1 MRTPRITDMF
11 GIDFPLFAF
20 SHCRD
25 VVAAVSRAGGMG
37 VFGAVHF
44 TPEQLREEL
53 TWIDEHVDGRP
64 YGIDLVMPEKYVR
77 EEGGAEFD
85 ADKLWDL
92 IPEEYP
98 RFAAEIC
105 DRHGVPE
112 LSDEDAVRDTSSLA
126 WSERVA
132 REQFEIAL
140 EFSPALLANALGV
153 PPADIV
159 ERLHAR
165 GIKIAALVGRVRHAI
180 KQKEAGV
187 DVIIANGH
195 EAAGHTG
202 DITTM
207 VLVPQV
213 VEAVAPVPVL
223 AAGGIGTGKQMAAA
237 MVLGA
242 QGAWCG
248 SLWLTS
254 SESELPREVREKL
267 IEASSEQTAR
277 TRCVTGKPAR
287 HLVTPYTEA
296 WDDPATLDPLPMPLQ
311 TMATTN
317 ALTRIQ
323 RKVHK
328 EAGAQELATTP
339 AGQVIGLIKQ
349 IRSCKQI
356 VQELKEEYAEAL
368 GRIDEL
374 LDPESPHD

>member
-1 MRTPRITDMF
+1 MSTPTITDMF
-11 GIDFPLFAF
+11 NIDFPLLAF

-25 VVAAVSRAGGMG
+25 VVVAVSKAGGMG
-37 VFGAVHF
+37 VFGAMYF

-53 TWIDEHVDGRP
+53 AWIDEHIDGHP
-64 YGIDLVMPEKYVR
+64 YGIDLVMPAKFVR
-77 EEGGAEFD
+77 DEGGEEFD

-112 LSDEDAVRDTSSLA
+112 LSDDEELRDTSSLA

-180 KQKEAGV
+180 KQTEAGI
-187 DVIIANGH
+187 DLIIANGH

-213 VEAVAPVPVL
+213 AEAVAPIPVL

-254 SESELPREVREKL
+254 TESELPREVREKL
-267 IEASSEQTAR
+267 IEAGSEQTTR
-277 TRCVTGKPAR
+277 TRCVTGKPAL
-287 HLVTPYTEA
+287 HLITPYTEA
-296 WDDPATLDPLPMPLQ
+296 WDDSETLDPLPMPLQ
-311 TMATTN
+311 TMATTA
-317 ALTRIQ
+317 ALTRIS

-328 EAGAQELATTP
+328 NAGAQKLATTP

-349 IRSCKQI
+349 VRSCKQI
-356 VQELKEEYAEAL
+356 VQEMKEDYAEAL
-368 GRIDEL
+368 ERIDDL
-374 LDPESPHD
+374 IGC

>member
-1 MRTPRITDMF
+1 MSTPKITDMF
-11 GIDFPLFAF
+11 NIDFPLLAF
-20 SHCRD
+20 THCRD
-25 VVAAVSRAGGMG
+25 VVVAVSKAGGMG
-37 VFGAVHF
+37 VFGALHY
-44 TPEQLREEL
+44 TPEQLKEEL
-53 TWIDEHVDGRP
+53 TWIEQHIDGLP
-64 YGIDLVMPEKYVR
+64 YAVDLVMPAKFVR
-77 EEGGAEFD
+77 SEGGEEFD
-85 ADKLWDL
+85 GDKLRDL

-98 RFAAEIC
+98 RFANEIC
-105 DRHGVPE
+105 DQYGVSKLPE
-112 LSDEDAVRDTSSLA
+112 GLELRDTSALA
-126 WSERVA
+126 WSEKIA
-132 REQFEIAL
+132 REQLDIAL
-140 EFSPALLANALGV
+140 AFSPAMLVNALGV
-153 PPADIV
+153 PPADVV
-159 ERLHAR
+159 ERVHEK
-165 GIKIAALVGRVRHAI
+165 GIKIGALVGRVRHAI

-254 SESELPREVREKL
+254 VESELDPLVREKL
-267 IEASSEQTAR
+267 IDASSEQTAR

-296 WDDPATLDPLPMPLQ
+296 WDDPTTPDPLPMPLQ
-311 TMATTN
+311 TMATTS
-317 ALTRIQ
+317 ALSRIS
-323 RKVHK
+323 RNLHK
-328 EAGAQELATTP
+328 DTGAQQLATTP
-339 AGQVIGLIKQ
+339 AGQVIGLIHQ
-349 IRSCKQI
+349 VRSCKQI
-356 VQELKEEYAEAL
+356 VQDMKEDYVESL

-374 LDPESPHD
+374 MS

>member
-1 MRTPRITDMF
+1 MNTPKIADIF
-11 GIDFPLFAF
+11 DVDFPLFAF

-25 VVAAVSRAGGMG
+25 VVVAVSKAGGMG

-53 TWIDEHVDGRP
+53 AWIDEHIDGHP
-64 YGIDLVMPEKYVR
+64 YGIDLVMPEKFVR
-77 EEGGAEFD
+77 SEGGEEFD
-85 ADKLWDL
+85 PAKLWDL
-92 IPEEYP
+92 IPDEYP
-98 RFAAEIC
+98 RFAEEIC
-105 DRHGVPE
+105 DRHGVSQ
-112 LSDEDAVRDTSSLA
+112 LSDQAEVRDTSSLA

-132 REQFEIAL
+132 REQLEIVL
-140 EFSPALLANALGV
+140 GFSPALLVNALGV
-153 PPADIV
+153 PPADVV
-159 ERLHAR
+159 ERVHAR

-187 DVIIANGH
+187 DIIIANGH

-213 VEAVAPVPVL
+213 VEAVAPIPVL
-223 AAGGIGTGKQMAAA
+223 AAGGIGSGKQMAAA

-254 SESELPREVREKL
+254 AESELPPEVRQKL
-267 IEASSEQTAR
+267 VEAGSELTAR
-277 TRCVTGKPAR
+277 TRCITGKPAR
-287 HLVTPYTEA
+287 HLITPYTEA
-296 WDDPATLDPLPMPLQ
+296 WDDPETLDPLPMPLQ
-311 TMATTN
+311 TMATTS
-317 ALTRIQ
+317 ALTRIS

-328 EAGAQELATTP
+328 EAGAQDLVTTP
-339 AGQVIGLIKQ
+339 AGQVIGMIKE
-349 IRSCKQI
+349 ISSCRQI
-356 VQELKEEYAEAL
+356 VQEMKEDYVESL

-374 LDPESPHD
+374 IR

>member
-1 MRTPRITDMF
+1 MNTPKIADIF
-11 GIDFPLFAF
+11 DVDFPLFAF

-25 VVAAVSRAGGMG
+25 VVVAVSKAGGMG

-53 TWIDEHVDGRP
+53 AWIDEHIDGHP
-64 YGIDLVMPEKYVR
+64 YGIDLVMPEKFVR
-77 EEGGAEFD
+77 NEGGEEFD
-85 ADKLWDL
+85 PAKLWDL
-92 IPEEYP
+92 IPDEYP
-98 RFAAEIC
+98 RFAEEIC
-105 DRHGVPE
+105 DRHGVSQ
-112 LSDEDAVRDTSSLA
+112 LSDQAEVRDTSSLA

-132 REQFEIAL
+132 REQLEIVL
-140 EFSPALLANALGV
+140 GFSPALLVNALGV
-153 PPADIV
+153 PPTDVV
-159 ERLHAR
+159 ERVHAR

-187 DVIIANGH
+187 DIIIANGH

-213 VEAVAPVPVL
+213 VEAVAPIPVL
-223 AAGGIGTGKQMAAA
+223 AAGGIGSGKQMAAA

-254 SESELPREVREKL
+254 AESELPPEVRQKL
-267 IEASSEQTAR
+267 IEAGSELTAR

-287 HLVTPYTEA
+287 HLITPYTEA
-296 WDDPATLDPLPMPLQ
+296 WDDPETLDPLPMPLQ
-311 TMATTN
+311 TMATTS
-317 ALTRIQ
+317 ALTRIS

-328 EAGAQELATTP
+328 EAGAQDLVTTP
-339 AGQVIGLIKQ
+339 AGQVIGMIKEVS
-349 IRSCKQI
+349 SCRQI
-356 VQELKEEYAEAL
+356 VQEMKEDYVESL

-374 LDPESPHD
+374 IR

>member
-1 MRTPRITDMF
+1 MSTPRITEMF
-11 GIDFPLFAF
+11 DIDFPLFAF

-25 VVAAVSRAGGMG
+25 VVVAVSKAGGMG

-44 TPEQLREEL
+44 TPEQLKEEL
-53 TWIDEHVDGRP
+53 TWIDENIDGHP
-64 YGIDLVMPEKYVR
+64 YGIDLVMPEKFVR
-77 EEGGAEFD
+77 QEGGEEFD

-92 IPEEYP
+92 IPDEHP
-98 RFAAEIC
+98 RFADEIC
-105 DRHGVPE
+105 DRHGVSE
-112 LSDEDAVRDTSSLA
+112 LSDDVELRDTSSLA

-132 REQFEIAL
+132 REQLEIAL
-140 EFSPALLANALGV
+140 GFSPALMVNALGV
-153 PPADIV
+153 PPADVV
-159 ERLHAR
+159 ERVHAR

-187 DVIIANGH
+187 DIVIANGH

-213 VEAVAPVPVL
+213 AEAVAPLPVL

-254 SESELPREVREKL
+254 AESELPPVVREKL
-267 IEASSEQTAR
+267 IEAGSEETAR

-287 HLVTPYTEA
+287 HLITPYTEA
-296 WDDPATLDPLPMPLQ
+296 WDDPETPDPLPMPLQ
-311 TMATTN
+311 TMATTT
-317 ALTRIQ
+317 ALTRIS
-323 RKVHK
+323 RTVHK
-328 EAGAQELATTP
+328 NAGAQQLATTP
-339 AGQVIGLIKQ
+339 AGQVIGLIEQ
-349 IRSCKQI
+349 VSSCKQI
-356 VQELKEEYAEAL
+356 VQEMKEDYVDSLE
-368 GRIDEL
+368 RIGDL
-374 LDPESPHD
+374 IG